1 MGVGPSCQGY
11 PQGGSVGA
19 SGLEAEALLRYP
31 PAKWSG
37 WGCSLSWLGKALGC
51 CREAESWAD
60 LLFSTRDVPVQSLW
74 PNWAGAYMPP
84 AVPGLGLSIARYNV
98 GGCGRP
104 EEQTGHPYG
113 GSKVRGWFALI
124 EGFQPMAGGE
134 FDWSRD
140 EGQRNFLHLAVER
153 GVDQVELFANA
164 PMWWMSNSGSSF
176 GGSLAQPDEFASY
189 LGEVASQ
196 ACSGWGV
203 PVRSVAPFNEP
214 SADWWMF
221 PHDQEG
227 CKVSAAQQAR
237 VIARL
242 RDELDQRGL
251 SDVVIAASD
260 ENRPDQAIRTW
271 QELGRADVA
280 GGPSGSYV
288 GCLNVHAYD
297 GLEPWL
303 ESRHRG
309 YRSAL
314 RRLATLA
321 RVPLCVSEHGNGD
334 SNGVTLAQ
342 VILEDFHYLQ
352 PASWC
357 YWQPVEHHS
366 SWGLVEAD
374 FGDTPSQEPRAADL
388 PHPKYFIFAHFTRF
402 IRRGMIMLHCSE
414 PWAAA
419 SFAPEENS
427 LAAVIS
433 NPSSVLS
440 RQRLRLPAFVPKGR
454 GSERRRVQAVLTEPQ
469 RRRLFVPCEVEVQ
482 EAAGC
487 LELLVEVPPRAICS
501 VLLPNVSLIAGK
513 SSVQESTMGVDSPA
527 QAGKLRKHSHDADI
541 GVTVQMISSMARAAA
556 EGAAL
561 ERWLGQADLQ
571 TMRCWSRWEHECG
584 CAATALDAIPP
595 AMPQNESGFNDL
607 MEAVCAAAWGAEVTV
622 KGPKAKV
629 AKAMTMLKVLVAFKE
644 AASPEAGSPDSG
656 IGPGLITP
664 SVGFVIGLP
673 VAFAETAEM
682 MKMAVSS
689 APDGSESQAKA
700 PEALE
705 APTPQHREPESVGP
719 GKTELEHFSQ
729 LPIRKRTVPAEQ
741 WEKEVL
747 KPHRR
752 FVTFSYIP
760 LHCSRQTKDNI
771 IIGVLFYNSC
781 SEKSQKSQNRE
792 EFVKWRLTDLA
803 QPEPRN
809 ITVHLRWQACLHW
822 RKREHVAEA
831 SRGSMMAILNP
842 QLIEAANKIGT
853 SEARLLVE
861 NPKQIEKLG
870 VCPILGSC
878 KKKGCNL
885 PCNSSLNET
894 YCRQHLDLAN
904 KSKCEATAGRED
916 ETQLLGLKRHASESL
931 AEAKVAKTEDAR
943 SAGKE
948 VDSVDA
954 AAETKAKM
962 AKEQLGRAKEEQQ
975 KRLELALLLDERRFH
990 TAEANKSYQKFVRKG
1005 MKKEDVA
1012 MSRVPQ
1018 LGRGFD
1024 SSGCLEVVV
1033 SMDEMRTEDILFVS
1047 PRDFEVQ
1054 SLLPRRCS
1062 LNGAVDYG
1070 LQAANGEDYR
1080 PLANLVEHIGEQFK
1094 LIVL

>member
-164 PMWWMSNSGSSF
+164 SMWWMSNSGSSF

-607 MEAVCAAAWGAEVTV
+607 MEAVCAAAWGAANERKFGAGNLDAQQAWDRFARHMQQLAQRAGLSDDITNDLKWYVFNV
-622 KGPKAKV
+622 CWMMVNLRWYGPSS
-629 AKAMTMLKVLVAFKE
+629 TDHNE
-644 AASPEAGSPDSG
+644 ASDRAAHHFRQLG
-656 IGPGLITP
+656 
-664 SVGFVIGLP
+664 
-673 VAFAETAEM
+673 
-682 MKMAVSS
+682 
-689 APDGSESQAKA
+689 GSESVILRRRDAK
-700 PEALE
+700 
-705 APTPQHREPESVGP
+705 S
-719 GKTELEHFSQ
+719 
-729 LPIRKRTVPAEQ
+729 
-741 WEKEVL
+741 
-747 KPHRR
+747 
-752 FVTFSYIP
+752 
-760 LHCSRQTKDNI
+760 
-771 IIGVLFYNSC
+771 
-781 SEKSQKSQNRE
+781 
-792 EFVKWRLTDLA
+792 LA
-803 QPEPRN
+803 RD
-809 ITVHLRWQACLHW
+809 A
-822 RKREHVAEA
+822 A
-831 SRGSMMAILNP
+831 SS
-842 QLIEAANKIGT
+842 LIED
-853 SEARLLVE
+853 
-861 NPKQIEKLG
+861 LG
-870 VCPILGSC
+870 
-878 KKKGCNL
+878 
-885 PCNSSLNET
+885 
-894 YCRQHLDLAN
+894 
-904 KSKCEATAGRED
+904 
-916 ETQLLGLKRHASESL
+916 
-931 AEAKVAKTEDAR
+931 
-943 SAGKE
+943 
-948 VDSVDA
+948 
-954 AAETKAKM
+954 
-962 AKEQLGRAKEEQQ
+962 
-975 KRLELALLLDERRFH
+975 
-990 TAEANKSYQKFVRKG
+990 
-1005 MKKEDVA
+1005 
-1012 MSRVPQ
+1012 
-1018 LGRGFD
+1018 
-1024 SSGCLEVVV
+1024 
-1033 SMDEMRTEDILFVS
+1033 
-1047 PRDFEVQ
+1047 
-1054 SLLPRRCS
+1054 
-1062 LNGAVDYG
+1062 
-1070 LQAANGEDYR
+1070 
-1080 PLANLVEHIGEQFK
+1080 
-1094 LIVL
+1094 